1 MSVSV
6 DLLSV
11 FIKSS
16 FRPPEMLTV
25 LEVDVVSVGLETV
38 VSVVV
43 FVSSVFGLVVVF
55 DVVLILVPSDL
66 TLSVNDEFGPS

>member
-1 MSVSV
+1 
-6 DLLSV
+6 
-11 FIKSS
+11 
-16 FRPPEMLTV
+16 MLTV
-25 LEVDVVSVGLETV
+25 LELDVVSVGLETV